1 VWTDKAPGVM
11 LAGNTEKTGSATDTE
26 ADSTM
31 RFIFSR
37 PAALLSVWLAVGPI
51 PVANGKDADPNP
63 NASIIYYDMAGNETL
78 DPAEPQ
84 NNSSYS
90 HEALLAIYDPLIRMD
105 NAGVPAPGLA
115 ASWTR
120 SADLTELSMKLRHG
134 VTFHDGTPFNADA
147 VKRNFERSAAL
158 GRRAGNTVAETFG
171 LIASMEFIG
180 DDVVNLK
187 LKSPNGQIEY
197 WLGSTPGM
205 MIGPAALKDGV
216 FGGTLAAI
224 GTGPFKLKSF
234 EANVTTI
241 AVRNDA
247 YWGGTQGRPAVFEH
261 HYVPDGRARLNALRS
276 GQANISLIDA
286 RQIPEAKSAGLFV
299 QVVEKN
305 ALWDIYPNLAKGPL
319 GDVRIRM
326 AIMYAIDRQ
335 GLAEALTN
343 GSAHATHQLWSSLS
357 PFYVKELEDRY
368 PFDQKKARQL
378 MAEAG
383 YKDGFELQHLL
394 LNNSEYRQ
402 LAEALQ
408 ANLAEVGI
416 RLKFDIVDVSQFPLF
431 FKTPPRG
438 DILMARYGG
447 RSDPIQTVYEL
458 VGTGGSYAPGGSA
471 SPRID
476 DLLNQARQLPA
487 TDPKRVEAMRDLAR
501 EISDTAATIPI
512 ITRANL
518 YAYKAGCIMN
528 LEPYLPSGDD
538 RFNDV
543 RVASGCH

>member
-1 VWTDKAPGVM
+1 MALPLRHGIASL
-11 LAGNTEKTGSATDTE
+11 LAWLMIALL
-26 ADSTM
+26 AA
-31 RFIFSR
+31 I
-37 PAALLSVWLAVGPI
+37 PAAHA
-51 PVANGKDADPNP
+51 KDAAVNS
-63 NASIIYYDMAGNETL
+63 NATIIYYDMAGNETL
-78 DPAEPQ
+78 DPTEPQ

-90 HEALLAIYDPLIRMD
+90 HEALLAIYDPLIRLD
-105 NAGVPAPGLA
+105 DAGVPAPGLA
-115 ASWTR
+115 ESWTR
-120 SADLTELSMKLRHG
+120 NEDLTEITLKLRRG
-134 VTFHDGTPFNADA
+134 VTFHDGTPFNAEA
-147 VKRNFERSAAL
+147 VKRNFERSTSL
-158 GRRAGNTVAETFG
+158 GRKAGNTVSETFG
-171 LIASMEFIG
+171 LITAMEFAGEDI
-180 DDVVNLK
+180 VRLK
-187 LKSPNGQIEY
+187 LKAPNGQIEY

-205 MIGPAALKDGV
+205 MISPAVMKDGA
-216 FGGTLAAI
+216 FGGNLTAV
-224 GTGPFKLKSF
+224 GTGPYKLKSF
-234 EANVTTI
+234 EANVKTI
-241 AVRNDA
+241 TVRNDA
-247 YWGGTQGRPAVFEH
+247 YWGGTQGRPAGFEH

-276 GQANISLIDA
+276 GQANIALIDA
-286 RQIPEAKSAGLFV
+286 RQIPEAKGAGLAV

-305 ALWDIYPNLAKGPL
+305 AYWVIYPNLAKGPL
-319 GDVRIRM
+319 GDIRIRK

-343 GSAHATHQLWSSLS
+343 GSARATEQLWSSKS
-357 PFYVKELEDRY
+357 PFYVNGLDEKY
-368 PFDQKKARQL
+368 PFDQQKAKAL

-383 YKDGFELQHLL
+383 HKDGFELQQLL

-416 RLKFDIVDVSQFPLF
+416 RLKFDVVDVSQFPLF
-431 FKTPPRG
+431 FKPPPRG

-476 DLLNQARQLPA
+476 ELLKLARGLAA
-487 TDPKRVEAMRDLAR
+487 TDPKRVEVMRDLAR

-518 YAYKAGCIMN
+518 YASKPGCILN

-543 RVASGCH
+543 RIAEGCR